1 MREVIDQSKFVWLS
15 RERKKQK
22 SDGGEGGVGILVR
35 KSLGRVSR
43 AKTSETFDILWVQV
57 ELGREVFFIAAVYL
71 PPVNSSRKVEREVFL
86 RELEKDIYEFSL
98 KGRVMVLGDLNH
110 RIGNT
115 PSVVY
120 HRGHE
125 VVLERKSKDL
135 VKKHFKK
142 LGNKLLEVLNASS
155 EWVRR

>member
-1 MREVIDQSKFVWLS
+1 MVCNLAQVDICAVSETKLKPENGEDCMREVIDQSKFVWLS

-71 PPVNSSRKVEREVFL
+71 PPQS
-86 RELEKDIYEFSL
+86 I
-98 KGRVMVLGDLNH
+98 
-110 RIGNT
+110 
-115 PSVVY
+115 P
-120 HRGHE
+120 RG
-125 VVLERKSKDL
+125 K
-135 VKKHFKK
+135 
-142 LGNKLLEVLNASS
+142 
-155 EWVRR
+155 